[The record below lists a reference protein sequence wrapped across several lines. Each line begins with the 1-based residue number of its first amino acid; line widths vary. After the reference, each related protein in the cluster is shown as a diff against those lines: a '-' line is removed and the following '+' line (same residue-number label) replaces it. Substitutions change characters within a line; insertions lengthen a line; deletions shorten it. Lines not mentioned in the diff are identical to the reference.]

1 MNARAGATYWA
12 AQRIGLRIEYVE
24 HLHAY
29 LDENSRLAVLG
40 DQLPRWYSAL
50 VPNSAH
56 TVTL

>member
-1 MNARAGATYWA
+1 VPGFKGDGGFGVNARAGATYWA

-40 DQLPRWYSAL
+40 ITFR
-50 VPNSAH
+50 
-56 TVTL
+56 

>member
-1 MNARAGATYWA
+1 VNARAGATYWA

-40 DQLPRWYSAL
+40 ITFR
-50 VPNSAH
+50 
-56 TVTL
+56 